1 MNIGLLY
8 IMATGLTS
16 SMSIEAVNNAMHVE
30 YDAEEIAKVVF
41 SLDDSCNASE
51 KQTAFSVQDYENFF
65 EWNKSNKEMK
75 SKVKNH
81 FTPNESIFALTLD
94 TEIGKS
100 NLYTVKDFNLKELKS
115 MPVEIESY
123 ILSKKGHP
131 SKEDLD
137 EIGSIYSLPE
147 GLLYSVMLK
156 ESEGNKNAVSHK
168 NARGLFQFMKET
180 ATDFGLIV
188 NGKDYRTDEWRS
200 AEASARYLSWIF
212 TYFHPEKDR
221 LDIDNYKYVLA
232 GYNAGIGVVK
242 NRNKLSVPNY
252 KETRDY
258 VKYVIGYAKGDYYRV
273 QKGDLFRKI
282 AKNHD
287 LEIHS
292 LARMNNGVSQR
303 TLKAGSYLLVNR
315 NEGYGN
321 YVVQKGDSLYG
332 IAKRHSVSVN
342 DIKIVNSLSNNLI
355 KIGQE
360 LTMPF

>member
-16 SMSIEAVNNAMHVE
+16 SISIEAVNNAMHVE

-51 KQTAFSVQDYENFF
+51 TQTVLSMKDYENFF
-65 EWNKSNKEMK
+65 TWNKSNKRITSEI
-75 SKVKNH
+75 KNN
-81 FTPNESIFALTLD
+81 FAYNESIFDLILD
-94 TEIGKS
+94 TEIEKKD
-100 NLYTVKDFNLKELKS
+100 LYTVKDFNLKNLKS
-115 MPVEIESY
+115 MPVEVESY
-123 ILSKKGHP
+123 ILSKNGHP
-131 SKEDLD
+131 SKEDLNK
-137 EIGSIYSLPE
+137 IGSIYSLPE
-147 GLLYSVMLK
+147 GLLYSVMIK
-156 ESEGNKNAVSHK
+156 ESEGNKNAVSNK
-168 NARGLFQFMKET
+168 DARGLFQFMKET

-221 LDIDNYKYVLA
+221 SDINNYKYVLA

-242 NRNKLSVPNY
+242 NRDKLSVPNY
-252 KETRDY
+252 KETKDY

-273 QKGDLFRKI
+273 KKGDLFRKI
-282 AKNHD
+282 AKDHD

-292 LARMNNGVSQR
+292 LARMNNGVSQT
-303 TLKAGSYLLVNR
+303 TLKAGSYLLVNK
-315 NEGYGN
+315 NENYGN

-342 DIKIVNSLSNNLI
+342 EIKIVNSLSNNLI